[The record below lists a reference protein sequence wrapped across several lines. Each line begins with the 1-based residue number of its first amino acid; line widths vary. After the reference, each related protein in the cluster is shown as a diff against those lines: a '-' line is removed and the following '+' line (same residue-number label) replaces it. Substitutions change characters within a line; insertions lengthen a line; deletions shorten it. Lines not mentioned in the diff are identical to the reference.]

1 MKGIAGVGDG
11 GARRGA
17 RTRAPLPLALGLLLL
32 TGCPAGEP
40 ETTPTVDEGP
50 VVVEGRSHTLRATQ
64 EGWEGEIPFAYH
76 NVTDRTISLLNCRG
90 GFGLHLEKR
99 EEGGWVRAWEPAR
112 ELCLSP
118 PIEIPPGERHEHTLH
133 VFGAR
138 PDANA
143 IPRFEVDDIPGT
155 YRIVITSA
163 YWDYDH
169 DGPPW
174 GEMPPL
180 ELRVS
185 GPFELRVR

>member
-1 MKGIAGVGDG
+1 VSL
-11 GARRGA
+11 A
-17 RTRAPLPLALGLLLL
+17 RTRGALPLAVCLLLL
-32 TGCPAGEP
+32 TGCPAGAP

-50 VVVEGRSHTLRATQ
+50 VVVEGRSHTLRSTQ
-64 EGWEGEIPFAYH
+64 EGWEGEVPFAYH

-99 EEGGWVRAWEPAR
+99 VEGDWVRAWEPAG

-118 PIEIPPGERHEHTLH
+118 PIEIPPGEQHEHTLH
-133 VFGAR
+133 VFDAR
-138 PDANA
+138 PDANVF
-143 IPRFEVDDIPGT
+143 PRFDVDGIPGS

-174 GEMPPL
+174 GEMPPM
-180 ELRVS
+180 EARVS
-185 GPFELRVR
+185 APFELRVR